1 MLVYLLMKRVVILL
15 FLISPTINAQV
26 ITQNFGTG
34 VNAFSIDFVQIGNPN
49 NFADSSGFPNPVG
62 SVSYVYNISKYEISR
77 SMIEYANS
85 EGNLGITLNDLTNFG
100 GNYPNRP
107 ANGISWYEAAR
118 FVNYLNIQSG
128 NAGAYKFDSNGS
140 FQIWNSS
147 DAGFNSSNPFRNTNA
162 KYWLPS
168 IDEWYKAAYGSP
180 SGQWYNYPNG
190 SDSPPAIITNGTT
203 GSVHWL
209 APSVGPAD
217 INDAGGL
224 SSWGIMAQGGNIGE
238 WMETAYDGINDSANE
253 NRANRGGSWYSNSNF
268 QLSTSQ
274 LSFDPATEIDNGT
287 GFRIAG
293 VPEPSALALLAVGL
307 GGLAMMRRRR
317 S

>member
-1 MLVYLLMKRVVILL
+1 MIKKVILL
-15 FLISPTINAQV
+15 VSMAGAALNAQV
-26 ITQNFGTG
+26 ITQNFGSG
-34 VNAFSIDFVQIGNPN
+34 VNAFSIDFVEIGNPGN
-49 NFADSSGFPNPVG
+49 VADTTGFPNPVG
-62 SVSYVYNISKYEISR
+62 SVGYVYNISKYEISR
-77 SMIEYANS
+77 SMIENANAT
-85 EGNLGITLNDLTNFG
+85 GTLGITLNDLASFG

-107 ANGISWYEAAR
+107 ANGISWYEAAK
-118 FVNYLNIQSG
+118 FVNYLNIQ
-128 NAGAYKFDSNGS
+128 AGSVSAYKFDSNGM
-140 FQIWNSS
+140 FQIWSSS
-147 DAGFNSSNPFRNTNA
+147 DVGFNSSNPFRNSNA

-168 IDEWYKAAYGSP
+168 TDEWYKAAYGSP

-224 SSWGIMAQGGNIGE
+224 SSWGTMAQGGNIGE
-238 WMETAYDGINDSANE
+238 WMESAYDGINDSASE

-287 GFRIAG
+287 GLRVAG
-293 VPEPSALALLAVGL
+293 VPEPSAFSLLAVGL

-317 S
+317 E

>member
-1 MLVYLLMKRVVILL
+1 MAGAAL
-15 FLISPTINAQV
+15 NAQV
-26 ITQNFGTG
+26 ITQNFGSG
-34 VNAFSIDFVQIGNPN
+34 ANAFSIDFVEIGNPGN
-49 NFADSSGFPNPVG
+49 VADTTGFPNPVG
-62 SVSYVYNISKYEISR
+62 SVGYVYNISKYEISR
-77 SMIEYANS
+77 SMIENANAT
-85 EGNLGITLNDLTNFG
+85 GTLGITLNDLASFG

-107 ANGISWYEAAR
+107 ANGISWYEAAK
-118 FVNYLNIQSG
+118 FVNYLNIQ
-128 NAGAYKFDSNGS
+128 AGSVSAYKFDSNGM
-140 FQIWNSS
+140 FQIWSS
-147 DAGFNSSNPFRNTNA
+147 FDVGFNSSNPFRNPNA

-168 IDEWYKAAYGSP
+168 TDEWYKAAYGSP

-190 SDSPPAIITNGTT
+190 SDSPPDIITNGTT

-238 WMETAYDGINDSANE
+238 WMETAYDGINDSASE

-287 GFRIAG
+287 GFRVAG
-293 VPEPSALALLAVGL
+293 VPEPSAVSLLAIGL
-307 GGLAMMRRRR
+307 GGLAMMRLRH

>member
-1 MLVYLLMKRVVILL
+1 MIKKVILL
-15 FLISPTINAQV
+15 VSMAGAALNAQV
-26 ITQNFGTG
+26 ITQNFGSG
-34 VNAFSIDFVQIGNPN
+34 VNAFSIDFVEIGNPGN
-49 NFADSSGFPNPVG
+49 VADTTGFPNPVG
-62 SVSYVYNISKYEISR
+62 SVGYVYNISKYEISR
-77 SMIEYANS
+77 SMIENANAT
-85 EGNLGITLNDLTNFG
+85 GTLGITLNDLASFG

-107 ANGISWYEAAR
+107 ANGISWYEAAK
-118 FVNYLNIQSG
+118 FVNYLNIQ
-128 NAGAYKFDSNGS
+128 AGSVSAYKFDSNGM
-140 FQIWNSS
+140 FQIWSSS
-147 DAGFNSSNPFRNTNA
+147 DVGFNSSNPFRNSNA

-168 IDEWYKAAYGSP
+168 TDEWYKAAYGSP

-224 SSWGIMAQGGNIGE
+224 SSWGTMAQGGNIGE
-238 WMETAYDGINDSANE
+238 WMESAYDGINDSASE

-287 GFRIAG
+287 GLRVAG
-293 VPEPSALALLAVGL
+293 VPEPSALSLLAVGL
-307 GGLAMMRRRR
+307 GGLALMRSRR